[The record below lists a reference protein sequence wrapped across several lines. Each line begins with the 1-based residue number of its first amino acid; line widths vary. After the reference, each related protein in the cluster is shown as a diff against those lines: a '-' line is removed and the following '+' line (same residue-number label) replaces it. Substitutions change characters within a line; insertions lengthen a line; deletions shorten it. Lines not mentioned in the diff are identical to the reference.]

1 MNTNIQARYARTR
14 LEKKKKKTREKRS
27 GMKNPKQITHLC
39 PALQNGQ
46 NICKLKKKREKKK
59 GTNRLF
65 PTASMHCNGEKK
77 KKKN

>member
-27 GMKNPKQITHLC
+27 GMKNPKQITHQC

-46 NICKLKKKREKKK
+46 NICKRNKKRNEKKNNK
-59 GTNRLF
+59 QTFSNR
-65 PTASMHCNGEKK
+65 
-77 KKKN
+77 